1 MPDCYVPFF
10 LWVKHHR
17 FALQKVTVFSPQPPN
32 RSDTDS
38 RSFRN
43 FEEKTGGHRA
53 ADSALR
59 RCAETPF
66 VFGPPPSSVGPT
78 LAMALL
84 AMDKLR
90 RWPSPERVNPP

>member
-1 MPDCYVPFF
+1 MFLSFCGSSTIDLLCRKSRCSVLNLPTEAIPTAVPS
-10 LWVKHHR
+10 
-17 FALQKVTVFSPQPPN
+17 AT
-32 RSDTDS
+32 
-38 RSFRN
+38 